1 MTSEKLFLTWR
12 NVVND
17 VNVDNK
23 SYIKDSGKAFSEK
36 YKNEEANKWAS
47 LYDQSL
53 LQLTEETNK
62 PLFLQRARLK
72 DKLSSDMSFYRKRI
86 AEELSDPKRTV
97 GTVVEKIIRSTTA
110 KHLYQF

>member
-62 PLFLQRARLK
+62 TAI
-72 DKLSSDMSFYRKRI
+72 SSEGK
-86 AEELSDPKRTV
+86 T
-97 GTVVEKIIRSTTA
+97 
-110 KHLYQF
+110 